1 MNLAWIGRGIVA
13 VGLLTASASGFAA
26 PAGLEFNLPKSASGL
41 HLVQSEP
48 SASPEQ
54 TPPAEAETP
63 PPILPAPHMPGDNPV
78 VTLPPEG
85 EQEKDVAAPSAPGGV
100 PLTGSGNVFS
110 FADLAERLLDS
121 VVYISTSQRVTV
133 SRRMP
138 RPDAKPAPDA
148 PPGEDFFDD
157 FFDDNGNGSEG
168 GQAVQSLGSGFVID
182 ASGFIVTNNH
192 VIADADEITANF
204 ANGEQ
209 LEAKVVGIDD
219 KTDLALL
226 KVNSPTP
233 LKAAAFGR
241 SEKMRVGDWVL
252 AIGNPF
258 GFGGTV
264 TAGIVSAL
272 DRDIN
277 SGPYDHYI
285 QTDASINRGN
295 SGGPLFNIAGEVV
308 GINTA
313 IMSPTGGSIGIGFS
327 VPSEIA
333 VPVIEQL
340 RRFGTVRRGWI
351 GVRIQDVTD
360 DVAEGL
366 GMEHA
371 TGAFIAGLTEDG
383 PAAKAGIEEGDI
395 VVEFNG
401 KKVDTM
407 RALPRVVADTPPGDT
422 VDVTVMR
429 DGERV
434 TLKIEVGLLE
444 DDSVKKASLTTGDQ
458 QGDSATPSDNAA
470 QMFGLSLG
478 PITDGARKD
487 FSIDGSIEGVL
498 VTAVEPG
505 SEAEHKSLKPGE
517 VIVQVSQKDV
527 SSADEVA
534 ARIEELKSEGR
545 RTVMLLVSGENNK
558 LRFVSLRFEDA
569 QQ

>member
-1 MNLAWIGRGIVA
+1 MRLGLIGRGALA
-13 VGLLTASASGFAA
+13 VGLLAAAATAFAA
-26 PAGLEFNLPKSASGL
+26 PAGFRPGALTPAFGPLP
-41 HLVQSEP
+41 VQSEP
-48 SASPEQ
+48 SAP
-54 TPPAEAETP
+54 TTTPAPAPPAEAVTP

-78 VTLPPEG
+78 VTLPPENTP
-85 EQEKDVAAPSAPGGV
+85 EKEVAAPAAPGGIPV
-100 PLTGSGNVFS
+100 TRSGAVFS

-121 VVYISTSQRVTV
+121 VVYISTSQRVAIAKHTPKPPA
-133 SRRMP
+133 S
-138 RPDAKPAPDA
+138 PDT
-148 PPGEDFFDD
+148 PPGDDFFNDL
-157 FFDDNGNGSEG
+157 FDDNGDGADS
-168 GQAVQSLGSGFVID
+168 QAVQSLGSGFVID
-182 ASGFIVTNNH
+182 TSGLIVTNNH
-192 VIADADEITANF
+192 VIADADEIVANF
-204 ANGEQ
+204 TNGEK
-209 LEAKVVGIDD
+209 LEATVVGIDD

-226 KVNSPTP
+226 KVDSPKP
-233 LKAAAFGR
+233 LKAAVFGR
-241 SEKMRVGDWVL
+241 SERMRVGDWVL

-295 SGGPLFNIAGEVV
+295 SGGPLFNIDGEVV

-340 RRFGTVRRGWI
+340 RRFGEVRRGWI

-366 GMEHA
+366 GMDHA
-371 TGAFIAGLTEDG
+371 TGAFIAGLTADG
-383 PAAKAGIEEGDI
+383 PAAKAGIKEGDI
-395 VVEFNG
+395 VVEFDG

-407 RALPRVVADTPPGDT
+407 RALPRLVADTPPGNT

-429 DGERV
+429 DGKEI
-434 TLKIEVGLLE
+434 TLKIDVGLLE
-444 DDSVKKASLTTGDQ
+444 DEPVKKASLTTGDQ
-458 QGDSATPSDNAA
+458 PDDSAPPPDDAA
-470 QMFGLSLG
+470 QMFGLTLG
-478 PITDGARKD
+478 AITDEARKD
-487 FSIDGSIEGVL
+487 FSIDSSVEGVL

-505 SEAEHKSLKPGE
+505 SEAAEKSLKPGE
-517 VIVQVSQKDV
+517 VIVQVSQQDV
-527 SSADEVA
+527 STAEEVT

-545 RTVMLLVSGENNK
+545 RTVMLLVSGEDNK
-558 LRFVSLRFEDA
+558 LRFVSLRLDA
-569 QQ
+569 AQ